1 MANISSS
8 NGLEKR
14 PKLRFPGFD
23 EPWKAEM
30 LSDFSER
37 VTRKNT
43 KNETN
48 LPLTISSKDGL
59 VDQISYFNKMVASKD
74 ISSYYLLKEGEYAY
88 NKSYSVGYDFGSI
101 KRLDRYPMGALSTLY
116 ICFALKRHN
125 SDFIRAYFDSL
136 KWYREIYMISAEGAR
151 NHGLLNVPT
160 EDFFQTIHYLPQ
172 DTREQ
177 RKIASFI
184 ITLDRRIDAQQSLVK
199 SFKKYKRGLLKDMF
213 PQEDATVPK
222 LRLAGFTG
230 DWVQHNLGD
239 LMNVTSVK
247 RIHQSDWTNSG
258 VRFLRARDIVAA
270 AKNEKVSE
278 PLFISQEK
286 YNEYSEISGKVK
298 KGDLLVTG
306 VGTIGVPMLINSD
319 EPLYFK
325 DGNIIWFK
333 NENIIDGKFFYY
345 SFVSD
350 GIQKFILESAG
361 TGTVGTYTID
371 SGRKTPVYL
380 PVQREEQIQIGKY
393 FSQLDALIVLH
404 QRKLDILMQCKNGIV
419 QQLFI

>member
-1 MANISSS
+1 MANVSSS

-177 RKIASFI
+177 RKIANFI

-199 SFKKYKRGLLKDMF
+199 SLKKYKRGLLN
-213 PQEDATVPK
+213 K
-222 LRLAGFTG
+222 LFS
-230 DWVQHNLGD
+230 N
-239 LMNVTSVK
+239 
-247 RIHQSDWTNSG
+247 
-258 VRFLRARDIVAA
+258 
-270 AKNEKVSE
+270 
-278 PLFISQEK
+278 
-286 YNEYSEISGKVK
+286 
-298 KGDLLVTG
+298 
-306 VGTIGVPMLINSD
+306 INSNIYPTVYLSEVADFLQGLTYSPSDVSVSGYLVLRSSNIQNGMLSFDDCVYVDKKVD
-319 EPLYFK
+319 ESLQVKCDDVIMCVRNGSKNLVGKTALIPPNMPMTTWGAFMMIIRSKLNDTYIFHYLNSQMFFSQVFK
-325 DGNIIWFK
+325 D
-333 NENIIDGKFFYY
+333 
-345 SFVSD
+345 
-350 GIQKFILESAG
+350 
-361 TGTVGTYTID
+361 TGTATINQITK
-371 SGRKTPVYL
+371 GILNECRL
-380 PVQREEQIQIGKY
+380 PLPPETERIQISKMLSS
-393 FSQLDALIVLH
+393 FDAKIQNAEKCLATLVNL
-404 QRKLDILMQCKNGIV
+404 KKALL